1 MLLKWL
7 HSKVTFIKSLLYLLT
22 LFQGFSSKSQK
33 ATSNANQI
41 ATEAISNIRTI
52 ASFTSEDRVA
62 AMFIEKLRE
71 PYRVGLRGATLGGFL
86 TGVGQ
91 IFMFGTQALTMWYGG
106 TLIEDGS
113 YSFVDVMTVVMAIFM
128 AAMSLGESSA
138 YTPDAG
144 KAKSAAREIFKV
156 IDRVPLIDAYSDQG
170 IQGQEV
176 KGKIDLKRK

>member
-7 HSKVTFIKSLLYLLT
+7 HSKVTFITIT
-22 LFQGFSSKSQK
+22 LFIETISGFSSKSQK
-33 ATSNANQI
+33 ATASANQI

-52 ASFTSEDRVA
+52 ASFTSEERVA
-62 AMFIEKLRE
+62 EMFIEKLRE
-71 PYRVGLRGATLGGFL
+71 PYKVGLKGALLGGFL
-86 TGVGQ
+86 TGLGQ
-91 IFMFGTQALTMWYGG
+91 IFMFGAQALTMWYGG
-106 TLIEDGS
+106 TLVEDGS
-113 YSFVDVMTVVMAIFM
+113 YEFVDVMTVVMAIFM

-144 KAKSAAREIFKV
+144 KAKSAAREIFKI

-170 IQGQEV
+170 IQDRDV